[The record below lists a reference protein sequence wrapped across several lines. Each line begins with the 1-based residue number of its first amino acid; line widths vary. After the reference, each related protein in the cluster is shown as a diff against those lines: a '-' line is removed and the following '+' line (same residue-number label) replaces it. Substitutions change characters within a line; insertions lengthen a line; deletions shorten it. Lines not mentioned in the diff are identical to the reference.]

1 MKISEVTCKGNAN
14 VMNVL
19 NKNVIECRSFDS
31 RPFQRPSQED
41 IEILDSVD
49 HIMPDSPADAQVQDI
64 PLSKSRQTRTNMI
77 KHIVGEA
84 QVKV

>member
-1 MKISEVTCKGNAN
+1 M
-14 VMNVL
+14 
-19 NKNVIECRSFDS
+19 IECRSFDS
-31 RPFQRPSQED
+31 CPFERPSQED

-77 KHIVGEA
+77 KHIVGDA
-84 QVKV
+84 QGVKTETGNP